1 MAENQYDFPTEV
13 LDLPSKGLLYPK
25 ENPLSSGRI
34 DIKYM
39 TAKEEDILTST
50 NLLEKGLAIDKL
62 LESIIANPK
71 VKLDDILLGDKNAIM
86 IGARILGYG
95 KNYEITMMDP
105 DTVQEVTTTVD
116 LSTIKHKVVD
126 QSVLE
131 EQSEGKFTFELPNN
145 KRTLEFK
152 LLTHKDEK
160 VIEETER
167 ALEKVSPDGVQSK
180 LTSRYKQLILSVDGD
195 TKPTT
200 INRFIDKEF
209 LSLDSREFRNYV
221 KSVTPD
227 VDLTFDYTSQKGESH
242 TVNIPIGI
250 RFFWPDVTV

>member
-13 LDLPSKGLLYPK
+13 LDLPSKGVLYPK
-25 ENPLSSGRI
+25 DSPLYSGKI

-50 NLLEKGLAIDKL
+50 NLLEKGIAIDKL

-71 VKLDDILLGDKNAIM
+71 IKLDDMLLGDKNAIM

-95 KNYEITMMDP
+95 KDYEINMIDP
-105 DTVQEVTTTVD
+105 DTVEEVSTVVD
-116 LSTIKHKVVD
+116 LSTIKHKVID
-126 QSVLE
+126 YSLLE
-131 EQSEGKFTFELPNN
+131 QHTDGKFSFKLPNS

-160 VIEETER
+160 QVEETEK
-167 ALEKVSPDGVQSK
+167 ALERISSTGPQSK
-180 LTSRYKQLILSVDGD
+180 LTTRYKQQIHSVDGD
-195 TKPTT
+195 TTSTT
-200 INRFIDKEF
+200 INRFVDNEF
-209 LSLDSREFRNYV
+209 LALDSREFRNYI
-221 KSVTPD
+221 KSITPD
-227 VDLTFDYTSQKGESH
+227 VDLTFDYTGQTGESH

-250 RFFWPDVTV
+250 RFFWPDTTV

>member
-95 KNYEITMMDP
+95 KNYEINMIDP
-105 DTVQEVTTTVD
+105 DTVNEVTTTVD
-116 LSTIKHKVVD
+116 LSTIKHKVID
-126 QSVLE
+126 YSLLE
-131 EQSEGKFTFELPNN
+131 EHTDGKFSFELPNT

-152 LLTHKDEK
+152 LQTHKDEK
-160 VIEETER
+160 LIEETDK

-180 LTSRYKQLILSVDGD
+180 LTTRYKQQILSVDGD
-195 TKPTT
+195 TNPTT

>member
-86 IGARILGYG
+86 IGARVLGYG
-95 KNYEITMMDP
+95 KDYEISLMDP
-105 DTVQEVTTTVD
+105 DTSLEVKSVVD
-116 LSTIKHKVVD
+116 LTTIKNSVVD
-126 QSVLE
+126 YSLLE
-131 EQSEGKFTFELPNN
+131 GGENKFSFTLPNS
-145 KRTLEFK
+145 KRIIEFK

-160 VIEETER
+160 VIEATEK
-167 ALEKVSPDGVQSK
+167 ALEKVSPGGPQSK
-180 LTSRYKQLILSVDGD
+180 FTTRYKQQIISVDGD
-195 TKPTT
+195 TSKTA
-200 INRFIDKEF
+200 INGFVDKEF
-209 LSLDSREFRNYV
+209 LALDSREFRKHV
-221 KSVTPD
+221 KSITPN
-227 VDLTFDYTSQKGESH
+227 VDLTFEYKSQIGDPH
-242 TVNIPIGI
+242 TVNIPIGVT
-250 RFFWPDVTV
+250 FFWPVD

>member
-1 MAENQYDFPTEV
+1 M
-13 LDLPSKGLLYPK
+13 PSKGLLYPK

-126 QSVLE
+126 QS
-131 EQSEGKFTFELPNN
+131 Q
-145 KRTLEFK
+145 
-152 LLTHKDEK
+152 
-160 VIEETER
+160 
-167 ALEKVSPDGVQSK
+167 
-180 LTSRYKQLILSVDGD
+180 
-195 TKPTT
+195 
-200 INRFIDKEF
+200 
-209 LSLDSREFRNYV
+209 
-221 KSVTPD
+221 
-227 VDLTFDYTSQKGESH
+227 
-242 TVNIPIGI
+242 
-250 RFFWPDVTV
+250 